1 MARFNIRGVNLPT
14 CARVVLQGEWFTGRY
29 GLQDVI
35 ALNWLLKVLSI
46 MRVNLF
52 YFFVMMR
59 CLPEVND
66 IVSGC

>member
-1 MARFNIRGVNLPT
+1 MALFSIRGVNLT
-14 CARVVLQGEWFTGRY
+14 ICTRVVLQGEWFGGRDR
-29 GLQDVI
+29 LQDVI

-52 YFFVMMR
+52 YFFVMMF